1 MLFAVSLTLV
11 AAVVSASP
19 VKPQD
24 KITALPLKHVSNIS
38 SVKNIVQ
45 KGQARIQK
53 CNGNPTA
60 QFNKD
65 ASSGAVTNDDV
76 SYVAPVKIG
85 SGTWELIVD
94 TGCMLLPTEHLE
106 YKH

>member
-1 MLFAVSLTLV
+1 MLFAVSLTIA

-19 VKPQD
+19 VQSRD
-24 KITALPLKHVSNIS
+24 KTTVLPLKHVSSIS

-45 KGQARIQK
+45 KGQQRIQK
-53 CNGNPTA
+53 YNGN
-60 QFNKD
+60 QNVRFNID
-65 ASSGAVTNDDV
+65 ISSGQVTNDDV

-94 TGCMLLPTEHLE
+94 TGCKFLSFPYIT
-106 YKH
+106 